1 MRKKKKFLVV
11 LITLIL
17 SAGIIGTYG
26 CRSMI
31 SDKQEEQKQEIVDA
45 IAELQM
51 KSRICD
57 RFNLDSTAIY
67 TDDITKTQIIMYPG
81 NDTFWCIYAYN
92 LWVQRKLSEAEQT
105 PQDQYLQEAAEE
117 IKSVGQEGLI
127 TINDLRNHPEK
138 MEAMWRLRGYND
150 LTSPIPGME
159 RIKPEEWPGLADPLT
174 REHLNRY
181 SQKGI
186 EKQGTA
192 IEVILAKFKK
202 LDTSTPGAG
211 TPALYESCRA
221 GKWKEILNKPV
232 DQINEDES
240 LMLALVYI
248 EILDQE
254 ANREIFLNHLVDK
267 AKSDQSLIRWEI
279 NQEKI
284 AKIQKALDLYVFLL
298 YEEYETLAAMKH
310 EDLGKLYGDV
320 PDYELTSMRQDH
332 LDQLK
337 YNGLRDIGQK
347 QALLIAIN
355 DLERYKDN
363 REDPWLGLV
372 SQDEDTPPIRLGT
385 GEGFRQGGKSIK
397 LTYCDHIDKA
407 GQANLD
413 KTLTI
418 DITISS
424 IDALEQVQQ
433 LIAPYLE

>member
-1 MRKKKKFLVV
+1 MLFIIFLA
-11 LITLIL
+11 LTLL
-17 SAGIIGTYG
+17 VGTIGCIYG
-26 CRSMI
+26 CRNTG
-31 SDKQEEQKQEIVDA
+31 SDQQKKQEIVDA

-51 KSRICD
+51 KSELCKQFD
-57 RFNLDSTAIY
+57 LDSTAIY
-67 TDDITKTQIIMYPG
+67 TDDITKTQIIMHPG
-81 NDTFWCIYAYN
+81 KLTFWYIYDYN
-92 LWVQRKLSEAEQT
+92 LWVQRKISEAQEN
-105 PQDQYLQEAAEE
+105 PQNQSLQETAIQ

-127 TINDLRNHPEK
+127 TMEDLYKRPEK
-138 MEAMWRLRGYND
+138 IAAMWGKGPMGYND
-150 LTSPIPGME
+150 LISPGGLRYHDLE
-159 RIKPEEWPGLADPLT
+159 GLKPENWYGFSGALLK
-174 REHLNRY
+174 EHLNRY

-202 LDTSTPGAG
+202 LDTITPGAG

-372 SQDEDTPPIRLGT
+372 SQDENTPPIRVGT
-385 GEGFRQGGKSIK
+385 SEGFRQGGKSIT

>member
-1 MRKKKKFLVV
+1 MRKKKTFLVV
-11 LITLIL
+11 VLVLLL
-17 SAGIIGTYG
+17 SAGIVGVAHG
-26 CRSMI
+26 CRSMS
-31 SDKQEEQKQEIVDA
+31 SDQQKEQEITDA
-45 IAELQM
+45 IANLRI
-51 KSRICD
+51 KSHICD
-57 RFNLDSTAIY
+57 RFNLDVTAIY
-67 TDDITKTQIIMYPG
+67 TDDITETQIIMHPG
-81 NDTFWCIYAYN
+81 EDTFWYIYNHN
-92 LWVQRKLSEAEQT
+92 LLVQGKLSKAEEN
-105 PQDQYLQEAAEE
+105 PQDQSLQEAVTQ
-117 IKSVGQEGLI
+117 IKSVGQEGMI
-127 TINDLRNHPEK
+127 TMDDLLSHPEAIWK
-138 MEAMWRLRGYND
+138 IRGYMH
-150 LTSPIPGME
+150 LSPPIPGME
-159 RIKPEEWPGLADPLT
+159 RIKPEYWSGLAGPVT
-174 REHLNRY
+174 REHLNLY

-192 IEVILAKFKK
+192 IEVILAKFKE
-202 LDTSTPGAG
+202 LDTITPGAG

-372 SQDEDTPPIRLGT
+372 SQDENTPPIRVGT
-385 GEGFRQGGKSIK
+385 SEGFRQGGKSIT